1 MKKFRGKRRYF
12 RRMWEQIAE
21 TDIDTSEES
30 WYAFS
35 HTHLDFWG
43 YGINSG
49 KLRRAHVRGHLAL
62 LDKVIEQFEQSDRPY
77 QAWAHFNE
85 THPEY
90 DAVFMHTTN
99 PYDEFPFKDEEAQET
114 TQLPNLYRDLID
126 VTKYRILV
134 STGYDQVVYSLQ
146 VKGKGLPI

>member
-12 RRMWEQIAE
+12 RRMWAQIAE
-21 TDIDTSEES
+21 TDIATDEES

-49 KLRRAHVRGHLAL
+49 KLRREHVKGHIAL
-62 LDKVIEQFEQSDRPY
+62 LDKIIDQFEQTDRPY
-77 QAWAHFNE
+77 QAWINLNE

-90 DAVFMHTTN
+90 DAVYMHTTN
-99 PYDEFPFKDEEAQET
+99 PYDEFPFKADGAQET
-114 TQLPNLYRDLID
+114 TELPNLYCDLID
-126 VTKYRILV
+126 VSKYRIV
-134 STGYDQVVYSLQ
+134 KNVGYGQVVYSLQ
-146 VKGKGLPI
+146 VKGKGLLI